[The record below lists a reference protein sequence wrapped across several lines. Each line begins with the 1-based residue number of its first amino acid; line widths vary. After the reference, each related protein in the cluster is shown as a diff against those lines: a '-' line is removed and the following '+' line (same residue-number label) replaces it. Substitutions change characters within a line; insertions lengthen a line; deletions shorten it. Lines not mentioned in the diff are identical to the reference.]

1 MKMLNSKGD
10 ITDPCGTPARQGFV
24 VDNAPGSF
32 VCCVLFWWKLW
43 IHYHKHLL
51 IFLFFKEEWNH
62 IPDRMPYW
70 NRWIKTGW
78 LFPSGLLSVSL
89 NHVWVMLIRADTVD
103 RPSDPWFSLILKVS
117 LCRDTWTF
125 PRTLPRSGSTDIC
138 LKSNSMF
145 LGVRVCIGWD
155 ISSRWC

>member
-89 NHVWVMLIRADTVD
+89 NHVWVMLIRADRHSWSTLWEGMVIFFD
-103 RPSDPWFSLILKVS
+103 SQGIYLF
-117 LCRDTWTF
+117 RDIW
-125 PRTLPRSGSTDIC
+125 RAGSIDIC
-138 LKSNSMF
+138 LKSDSMF
-145 LGVRVCIGWD
+145 SGGYTLSVHELSESVFV
-155 ISSRWC
+155 